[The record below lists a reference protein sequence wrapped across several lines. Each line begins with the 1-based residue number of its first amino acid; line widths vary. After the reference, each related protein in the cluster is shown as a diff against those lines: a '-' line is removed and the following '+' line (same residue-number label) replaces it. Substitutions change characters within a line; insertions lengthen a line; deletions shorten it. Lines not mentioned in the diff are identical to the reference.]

1 MQSLR
6 QSWFL
11 FGIVGVFAL
20 AVAWPGAA
28 APGGPLFIGGWQ
40 DALFVV
46 MFLATGVSL
55 RTSELGAAL
64 GHWRLHLLTQGFNLG
79 LVPLAAA
86 ACDPLLAWCSVPVA
100 WRLGILVTMCLPM
113 TISSCVLLTRLA
125 GGSEAAALTQA
136 TLGGLLGI
144 VVTPLLLLL
153 LAHGSADIH
162 AGTAIIHL
170 LEVVALPV
178 ALGQALQRLTPGIIA
193 WRGALNQLSTVAL
206 LVNLHQ
212 AFCLSFSQPGM
223 RLDLNLLL
231 LVLGMGTAHLVL
243 FAAAAAAARWPG
255 WRLDR
260 GERIAVAIC
269 ASHKTAALGIPLI
282 SVLFRGNPDL
292 GLIMLPLVAFHIAEN
307 LIDGVLA
314 TWIRRRGADAGTAS
328 AARCGSA

>member
-1 MQSLR
+1 MPLR

-20 AVAWPGAA
+20 AVVSPPAA
-28 APGGPLFIGGWQ
+28 APGGPLFLGGWQ

-46 MFLATGVSL
+46 MFLATGISL
-55 RTSELGAAL
+55 RTAELGAAL

-86 ACDPLLAWCSVPVA
+86 ACDPLLAWLGVPGA

-136 TLGGLLGI
+136 TLGGWLGLG
-144 VVTPLLLLL
+144 VTPLLLLL

-162 AGTAIIHL
+162 ASTAIFHL

-178 ALGQALQRLTPGIIA
+178 AIGQALQRLTPGIVA
-193 WRGALNQLSTVAL
+193 WRAVLNQLSTVAL
-206 LVNLHQ
+206 LINLHQ

-223 RLDLNLLL
+223 RVDLNLLL
-231 LVLGMGTAHLVL
+231 LVLGMSAAHLVL
-243 FAAAAAAARWPG
+243 FATAAAAARWPG

-314 TWIRRRGADAGTAS
+314 TWIRRRVAETAT
-328 AARCGSA
+328 AAQDGSA